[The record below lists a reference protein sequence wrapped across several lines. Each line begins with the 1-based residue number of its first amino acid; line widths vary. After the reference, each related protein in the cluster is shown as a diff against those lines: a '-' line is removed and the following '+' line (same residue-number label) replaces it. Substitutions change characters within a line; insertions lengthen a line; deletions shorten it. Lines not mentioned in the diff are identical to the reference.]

1 MIEISKDYLVDGKYT
16 IGDLIDLDELRGM
29 LEKFTQATGF
39 TIGFLDHPGMNLLIT
54 TGWRDICTKFHR
66 NCPAT
71 LDICKSSNKRLLDR
85 LNEPGQL
92 AIEACDNGLV
102 DCATP
107 IIIKGKHIASLATGQ
122 LLLERSDLDKFR
134 NQAIKYGFDEREYM
148 KALEEVSVFSEEKVR
163 STTAFLGQL
172 ANLISELGYA
182 NLIKIEE
189 TARLENE
196 IAERKRVEHALR
208 ENESILRTT
217 FGSILDGLLALD
229 FSRGKFVIANDAIC
243 RMLGYTHDEICDL
256 GINEIHPES
265 AIPYVMNCFERQ
277 RKGETTFAVN
287 IPLKRKD
294 GSIFFTDV
302 SSVPVE
308 FFGQPCLLGVFH
320 DITDRLNIEEV
331 LKISLKEKETLLREL
346 YHRTKNNM
354 QVISSMI
361 GLRASADDSEKV
373 KTVFKDMMA
382 KIKAMSLV
390 HQKLYQSQD
399 LSSINLMEYISEL
412 IKLFIQIYGKE
423 TKVTVD
429 EKVENIS
436 VLIDTAIPLGLIIS
450 ELLVNSFT
458 HAFFDGRAGKICID
472 LNKAPD
478 GFMYL
483 RFSDN
488 GPGFDEAFDPRAQ
501 NGLGLK
507 SLIALA
513 ERQLQGSIEFIN
525 DGGLVCAVKFSD
537 DLYKPRV

>member
-1 MIEISKDYLVDGKYT
+1 
-16 IGDLIDLDELRGM
+16 
-29 LEKFTQATGF
+29 
-39 TIGFLDHPGMNLLIT
+39 
-54 TGWRDICTKFHR
+54 
-66 NCPAT
+66 
-71 LDICKSSNKRLLDR
+71 
-85 LNEPGQL
+85 
-92 AIEACDNGLV
+92 
-102 DCATP
+102 
-107 IIIKGKHIASLATGQ
+107 
-122 LLLERSDLDKFR
+122 
-134 NQAIKYGFDEREYM
+134 
-148 KALEEVSVFSEEKVR
+148 
-163 STTAFLGQL
+163 
-172 ANLISELGYA
+172 
-182 NLIKIEE
+182 
-189 TARLENE
+189 
-196 IAERKRVEHALR
+196 
-208 ENESILRTT
+208 
-217 FGSILDGLLALD
+217 LD

-265 AIPYVMNCFERQ
+265 ARPYIMNCFERQ
-277 RKGETTFAVN
+277 RKGEITLAVN
-287 IPLKRKD
+287 VPLKRKD
-294 GSIFFTDV
+294 GSVFFTDV

-320 DITDRLNIEEV
+320 DITDRLNIENV

-361 GLRASADDSEKV
+361 GLRASVDDSEKV

-436 VLIDTAIPLGLIIS
+436 VLIDTAIPLGLIVS

-458 HAFFDGRAGKICID
+458 HAFLDGRAGKICID
-472 LNKAPD
+472 LKKAPD

-525 DGGLVCAVKFSD
+525 EGGLVCAIKFSD